1 MPVLIWQCSAQP
13 SLSNHHWLSNWCQ
26 GKGDPSLY
34 MMEKPDVIHAT
45 AKTVVAG
52 LQISVENLSMT
63 INKTAYNRQHGSAL
77 TQSVSAAASEQVKLT
92 APTSLLPYTLYN
104 RSLQYINQ
112 TSEKIKI
119 SCVIFNSLTRGR
131 SELKSDNL
139 SQIKNIIA

>member
-1 MPVLIWQCSAQP
+1 
-13 SLSNHHWLSNWCQ
+13 
-26 GKGDPSLY
+26 
-34 MMEKPDVIHAT
+34 MMEKPDVIHAI

-52 LQISVENLSMT
+52 LQISVRSLSMT

-77 TQSVSAAASEQVKLT
+77 TQSVSAAASEQVKHT
-92 APTSLLPYTLYN
+92 ALTSLPPYTLY

-139 SQIKNIIA
+139 SQIKNIVA